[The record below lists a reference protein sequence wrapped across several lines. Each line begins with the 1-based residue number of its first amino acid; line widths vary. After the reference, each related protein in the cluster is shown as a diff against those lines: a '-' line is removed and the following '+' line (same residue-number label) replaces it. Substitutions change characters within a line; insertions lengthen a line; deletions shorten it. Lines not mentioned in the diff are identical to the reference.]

1 MLLFF
6 IGKLLLLVLVVKEK
20 EKKGRRLV
28 GFVVDI
34 NKMFLIYSAEE
45 YDRVNDNIDLVI
57 VLVEWELE
65 KRVEKMDIFF
75 VDLGKGKRFNFKWY
89 LNSSYCIF

>member
-1 MLLFF
+1 
-6 IGKLLLLVLVVKEK
+6 
-20 EKKGRRLV
+20 
-28 GFVVDI
+28 
-34 NKMFLIYSAEE
+34 MFLIYSAEE

-89 LNSSYCIF
+89 LNSSYCIFQ